1 MQAGAQSELPA
12 AARAAAAPLSR
23 TRLRRGAPR
32 LRVVLAVSF
41 GAIGFLATLA
51 LAALVS
57 REASRRLEAE
67 VGGQLAEIAGQMA
80 RSLDLGMFER
90 WRDIQIAAASDS
102 LRDPGVGP
110 DAKRALMQRLQ
121 ATYPAYSII
130 GLIDADGRVAVTS
143 TGALEGAD
151 VSGRDYFRAGRE
163 RPFVGDVHPAKLLQA
178 LLAPDAASGNAPARE
193 PLRLLD
199 VAAPVRAADGR
210 ILGVLAAHLDW
221 TWARDMARILEGSLR
236 GHRQGAEIL
245 ILSRDG
251 TVLLGPPALQGG
263 PLPPAVLTGGESR
276 DPQGTSRVGRWPDG
290 PAAYLSA
297 RAATAGYRDYPG
309 LGWQVVVR
317 QTADRALASVAA
329 LRWSI
334 LIAGSAVA
342 LASALLAWLLAGLI
356 ARPLRDLAAAAG
368 ALGRDQKLPPL
379 PRSLV
384 REGAMIADALGA
396 AADELARRA
405 EAHRLLVDELNH
417 RVKNTL
423 ATVQSM
429 AAQSLKNL
437 GDGAAAG
444 RDAFEARLL
453 ALSRAHDILT
463 RESWA
468 SADLRGIADQAV
480 RPFLDHAHPGAPAPR
495 ITLDGP
501 DLRLPPEGALA
512 LTMILHE
519 LCTNAV
525 KHGALSVP
533 GGRAALAWTLEPG
546 PEARILRMRW
556 HERGGPP
563 VTRPVADRIRE
574 PPSGTGFRGPG
585 HRQPRLRDLRP
596 GLSGGLPPAPRH
608 PHGGRF
614 GSSAADPGRTGL
626 RTVPA
631 DAVRAL
637 RPTVGRRNASRAR
650 GRRTRE
656 PLTHVSRR
664 NRSPGRAPGE
674 QASCEAVLIPAA
686 RCCRDTDVRARTK

>member
-1 MQAGAQSELPA
+1 MQAV
-12 AARAAAAPLSR
+12 ARSKSPSAAPSATASTAGPADPPGR
-23 TRLRRGAPR
+23 TDPRRGFPVPR
-32 LRVVLAVSF
+32 LRVVLALGF
-41 GAIGFLATLA
+41 GTLGFLATLA

-102 LRDPGVGP
+102 LRDPGIGP
-110 DAKRALMQRLQ
+110 AAKRALMERMQ
-121 ATYPAYSII
+121 ATYPAYAII

-143 TGALEGAD
+143 TGALEGTD
-151 VSGRDYFRAGRE
+151 VSGRSYFRRGRE
-163 RPFVGDVHPAKLLQA
+163 TPFVEDVHPAKLLQA
-178 LLAPDAASGNAPARE
+178 VLAPGHAAREPGPVHEPGPAHEPRPVHE

-210 ILGVLAAHLDW
+210 VVGVLAAHLDW
-221 TWARDMARILEGSLR
+221 TWARDMARTLEGSLR
-236 GHRQGAEIL
+236 GRREGAEIL
-245 ILSRDG
+245 ILARDG
-251 TVLLGPPALQGG
+251 TVLLGPPALLGG
-263 PLPPAVLTGGESR
+263 PLPRDALAGGRVL
-276 DPQGTSRVGRWPDG
+276 DPQGTSRVGPWPDG
-290 PAAYLSA
+290 TAYLSA

-317 QTADRALASVAA
+317 QTADRALAAAAA
-329 LRWSI
+329 LRGDI
-334 LIAGSAVA
+334 LAAGSAVA
-342 LASALLAWLLAGLI
+342 LAAALLAWLLAGLI

-368 ALGRDQKLPPL
+368 ALGRDRPLPPL

-384 REGAMIADALGA
+384 CEGEMIADALGA

-405 EAHRLLVDELNH
+405 EAHRLLIDELNH

-429 AAQSLKNL
+429 AAQSLRNL
-437 GDGAAAG
+437 GGGAAAG

-468 SADLRGIADQAV
+468 SADLRSVADQAV
-480 RPFLDHAHPGAPAPR
+480 RPFLGEIFPAEAASGGASPR
-495 ITLDGP
+495 LSLEGP

-533 GGRAALAWTLEPG
+533 GGRVALAWTLETGPG
-546 PEARILRMRW
+546 ARTLRLSWR
-556 HERGGPP
+556 ERGGPP
-563 VTRPVADRIRE
+563 VVPPARTGFGTRLLERGLAGRNSARLAYEADGFVYVAAVPLPVARAE
-574 PPSGTGFRGPG
+574 AVAPP
-585 HRQPRLRDLRP
+585 P
-596 GLSGGLPPAPRH
+596 GL
-608 PHGGRF
+608 
-614 GSSAADPGRTGL
+614 
-626 RTVPA
+626 
-631 DAVRAL
+631 
-637 RPTVGRRNASRAR
+637 RAR
-650 GRRTRE
+650 Q
-656 PLTHVSRR
+656 SR
-664 NRSPGRAPGE
+664 S
-674 QASCEAVLIPAA
+674 
-686 RCCRDTDVRARTK
+686 